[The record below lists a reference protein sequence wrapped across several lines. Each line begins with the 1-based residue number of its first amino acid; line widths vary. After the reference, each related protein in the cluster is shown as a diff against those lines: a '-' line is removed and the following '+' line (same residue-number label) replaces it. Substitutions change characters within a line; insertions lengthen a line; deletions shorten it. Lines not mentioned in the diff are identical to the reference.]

1 MPQTRAQREQSGQG
15 RVASVPDVVDEGQN
29 QLAHPPALGQPRQ
42 RKAAKSK
49 THAGNRN
56 LRRSISTPTLAGN
69 FTVLG
74 LNIG

>member
-1 MPQTRAQREQSGQG
+1 MPQMRAQREQYGQG
-15 RVASVPDVVDEGQN
+15 MVASVPD
-29 QLAHPPALGQPRQ
+29 AHPPPAPGQPRQ

-56 LRRSISTPTLAGN
+56 LRRSISTPTLAGT

-74 LNIG
+74 LNRS